1 MATRS
6 KAKALVR
13 AENKDRRPKAIAK
26 YIRISPSKVHVVLD
40 LIRGRDY
47 NEAVAILKTTAKAAS
62 EPVLKCLNSAAANA
76 EVNLG
81 KNKDTLYV
89 AEGFA
94 DQGPTLK
101 RRQPVSRGR
110 GYRILKRTSHITVIL
125 DERAYRRGLIRDKK
139 LINTD

>member
-13 AENKDRRPKAIAK
+13 SENKDRRPKAIAK

-40 LIRGRDY
+40 LIRGRSYTD
-47 NEAVAILKTTAKAAS
+47 AVAILKTTNKAAT

-81 KNKDTLYV
+81 MNKDTLYV
-89 AEGFA
+89 EEGFA

-101 RRQPVSRGR
+101 RMQPVSRGR

-125 DERAYRRGLIRDKK
+125 NERA
-139 LINTD
+139 

>member
-6 KAKALVR
+6 KQKALVR
-13 AENKDRRPKAIAK
+13 AEHKDRRPKAIAK

-40 LIRGRDY
+40 LIRGKNYKD
-47 NEAVAILKTTAKAAS
+47 AVAILKTTAKAAA
-62 EPVLKCLNSAAANA
+62 EPVLKCMNSAAANA

-81 KNKDTLYV
+81 MNKDTLYV
-89 AEGFA
+89 AECFA

-101 RRQPVSRGR
+101 RMQPVSRGR

-125 DERAYRRGLIRDKK
+125 DERA
-139 LINTD
+139 

>member
-40 LIRGRDY
+40 LIRGRSYTD
-47 NEAVAILKTTAKAAS
+47 AVAILKTTNKAAT

-81 KNKDTLYV
+81 LNKDTLYV
-89 AEGFA
+89 EECFA

-101 RRQPVSRGR
+101 RMQPVSRGR

-125 DERAYRRGLIRDKK
+125 NERA
-139 LINTD
+139 

>member
-47 NEAVAILKTTAKAAS
+47 NEAVAILKTTAKAAT

-76 EVNLG
+76 AGNNG
-81 KNKDTLYV
+81 MNKDNLYV
-89 AEGFA
+89 AECFA

-101 RRQPVSRGR
+101 RMQPVSRGR

-125 DERAYRRGLIRDKK
+125 DERA
-139 LINTD
+139 

>member
-26 YIRISPSKVHVVLD
+26 YIRISPSKVQVVLD
-40 LIRGRDY
+40 IIRGRDY

-81 KNKDTLYV
+81 MNKDTLYV
-89 AEGFA
+89 AECFA

-101 RRQPVSRGR
+101 RMQPVSRGR

-125 DERAYRRGLIRDKK
+125 DERA
-139 LINTD
+139 

>member
-6 KAKALVR
+6 REKALAR
-13 AENKDRRPKAIAK
+13 AQSKDRRPKAIAK
-26 YIRISPSKVHVVLD
+26 YIRISPSKVMIVLD

-47 NEAVAILKTTAKAAS
+47 KDAVAILKTTPKAAC

-81 KNKDTLYV
+81 MNKDALYV
-89 AEGFA
+89 AECFA

-101 RRQPVSRGR
+101 RMQPVSRGR

-125 DERAYRRGLIRDKK
+125 DERA
-139 LINTD
+139 